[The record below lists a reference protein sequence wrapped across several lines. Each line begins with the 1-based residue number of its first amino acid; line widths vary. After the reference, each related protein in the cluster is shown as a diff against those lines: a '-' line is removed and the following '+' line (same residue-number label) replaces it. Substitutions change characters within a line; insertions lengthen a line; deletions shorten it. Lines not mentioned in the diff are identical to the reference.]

1 MFNRGIPE
9 KGIQNAVSTRDFRT
23 PSMKSYEKI
32 KLLVQLPHNSNAVVE
47 GGPRTEGRSN
57 TREMCERDI
66 CFAFLL
72 SHKTAW

>member
-1 MFNRGIPE
+1 
-9 KGIQNAVSTRDFRT
+9 
-23 PSMKSYEKI
+23 MKIYEKI
-32 KLLVQLPHNSNAVVE
+32 KWLVQLPHNSNAVVE

-66 CFAFLL
+66 CFAILL